1 MTPTD
6 ALIEKMAPVPL
17 RGKPYSYGID
27 GVGKFAWYYDGNG
40 DLVGPYHASWATVS
54 AAYSAEHEEDGK

>member
-6 ALIEKMAPVPL
+6 ALIEKMARAILAKVPF
-17 RGKPYSYGID
+17 GYGMTE
-27 GVGKFAWYYDGNG
+27 AEA
-40 DLVGPYHASWATVS
+40 LVYAR

>member
-6 ALIEKMAPVPL
+6 ALIEKMAMERDFEAWAASCVGDSEEYVIRRVKSL
-17 RGKPYSYGID
+17 RI
-27 GVGKFAWYYDGNG
+27 AR
-40 DLVGPYHASWATVS
+40 

>member
-6 ALIEKMAPVPL
+6 ALIEKMARAIAL
-17 RGKPYSYGID
+17 RNFGK
-27 GVGKFAWYYDGNG
+27 KW
-40 DLVGPYHASWATVS
+40 SWEEMSPRLRREYTEDAR